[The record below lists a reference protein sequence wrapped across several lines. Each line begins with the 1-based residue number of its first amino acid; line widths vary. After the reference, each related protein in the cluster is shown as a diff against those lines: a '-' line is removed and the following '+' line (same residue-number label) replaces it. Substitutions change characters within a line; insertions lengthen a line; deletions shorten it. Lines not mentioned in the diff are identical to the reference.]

1 MSLKNILGTI
11 LAIIIF
17 FFGII
22 FAFASAYS
30 PIRLIVATLLFLLG
44 FGIIYFLNRKPKVT
58 IQKLELPGEMKAVAI
73 NCPNCSASVK
83 SDRIEIVSGVAYATC
98 PYCDTTFEITEEPKW

>member
-11 LAIIIF
+11 LVIIIF

-30 PIRLIVATLLFLLG
+30 SLRLIVAGLLFVLG
-44 FGIIYFLNRKPKVT
+44 FGIIFYLNRRPKVT
-58 IQKLELPGEMKAVAI
+58 IQKLELSGEMKAVAI
-73 NCPNCSASVK
+73 NCPNCSASIK
-83 SDRIEIVSGVAYATC
+83 PDRIKIISGVPYATC
-98 PYCDTTFEITEEPKW
+98 PYCDNTFEITEEPKW